1 MSVPNPP
8 ASRDARH
15 TLPAMFDGLLN
26 NLIGNARDVWAR
38 VENYWENEKLAVFF
52 ELAVIWVVVY
62 LILRF
67 LRGTRGA
74 RVIKGVA
81 IILIIGTLTIQIFG
95 GANQLERLGFL
106 YRGFLGAI
114 TLALIIV
121 FQPELRRALVR
132 LGETRFFRQTGLR
145 KARVVEELLGSIQYL
160 SRNKVGALIAIER
173 QVGLGGI
180 IEAGIR
186 VDADVSKELLNTI
199 FWPGSALH
207 DMGVV
212 LRGDRLVAAGVQFPL
227 AEGDSV
233 DQELGS
239 RHRAAIGLSAE
250 VDALILVVS
259 EETGVISVAERGQLT
274 RNLTIEDLRKV
285 LTKGMTQVTLAVPS
299 EPAAD
304 DDAADNTT
312 GPEPNPAT

>member
-1 MSVPNPP
+1 MPD
-8 ASRDARH
+8 R
-15 TLPAMFDGLLN
+15 LLN
-26 NLIGNARDVWAR
+26 NLFEN
-38 VENYWENEKLAVFF
+38 VENVWHRVQSYWHNEWYAVLF

-81 IILIIGTLTIQIFG
+81 IILIVGTLTIQVFG

-106 YRGFLGAI
+106 YSNFLTI
-114 TLALIIV
+114 VSIMLVVV

-145 KARVVEELLGSIQYL
+145 KARVVDELLGSLTYL

-180 IEAGIR
+180 VEAGIR
-186 VDADVSKELLNTI
+186 VDAEVSKELLNTI

-207 DMGVV
+207 DMGVI
-212 LRGDRLVAAGVQFPL
+212 LRGDRVVAAGVQFPL
-227 AEGDSV
+227 AEGDAV
-233 DQELGS
+233 EQELGS

-259 EETGVISVAERGQLT
+259 EETGTISVAERGQLT
-274 RNLTIEDLRKV
+274 RGLTIDDLRRT
-285 LTKGMTQVTLAVPS
+285 LTRGMTQVTLS
-299 EPAAD
+299 EPDETTPDDSSSEQETKPAA
-304 DDAADNTT
+304 
-312 GPEPNPAT
+312 

>member
-1 MSVPNPP
+1 MPE
-8 ASRDARH
+8 R
-15 TLPAMFDGLLN
+15 LIN
-26 NLIGNARDVWAR
+26 NLLDNFNQVWAR
-38 VENYWENEKLAVFF
+38 VQHYLENEWWAVCF

-81 IILIIGTLTIQIFG
+81 IILIIGTLSIQIFG
-95 GANQLERLGFL
+95 GANQLERLSFL
-106 YRGFLGAI
+106 YSGFLGFI
-114 TLALIIV
+114 SFALVIV
-121 FQPELRRALVR
+121 FQPEIRRALVR
-132 LGETRFFRQTGLR
+132 LGEARFFRQTGLR

-160 SRNKVGALIAIER
+160 SRNKVGALVAIER

-180 IEAGIR
+180 VEAGIR

-212 LRGDRLVAAGVQFPL
+212 IRGDRIIAAGVQFPL

-233 DQELGS
+233 EQELGS
-239 RHRAAIGLSAE
+239 RHRAAIGLSSE
-250 VDALILVVS
+250 VDSLILVVS
-259 EETGVISVAERGQLT
+259 EETGTISVAERGTLT
-274 RNLTIEDLRKV
+274 RQLTIEDLRRV
-285 LTKGMTQVTLAVPS
+285 LSKGMTDVTLDQPDTGGDEDAPPQTAS
-299 EPAAD
+299 SKPKPAD
-304 DDAADNTT
+304 
-312 GPEPNPAT
+312 